1 MRDYA
6 KPMFGMFGGPVSRV
20 ELRCDNSVIGPMLD
34 RFGTGVT
41 ILPQPDGWF
50 TLYADV
56 VVSPP
61 FFGWLCGFGG
71 RVELVSP
78 AAARDQLRQTLE
90 TISAAYQAKE
100 QA

>member
-1 MRDYA
+1 MR
-6 KPMFGMFGGPVSRV
+6 KQRH
-20 ELRCDNSVIGPMLD
+20 RPMLD

-41 ILPQPDGWF
+41 IMPQPDGRF

-71 RVELVSP
+71 RVELVAP
-78 AAARDQLRQTLE
+78 ADARQQLRQMLE
-90 TISAAYQAKE
+90 TISKAYQTKE
-100 QA
+100 PAQ